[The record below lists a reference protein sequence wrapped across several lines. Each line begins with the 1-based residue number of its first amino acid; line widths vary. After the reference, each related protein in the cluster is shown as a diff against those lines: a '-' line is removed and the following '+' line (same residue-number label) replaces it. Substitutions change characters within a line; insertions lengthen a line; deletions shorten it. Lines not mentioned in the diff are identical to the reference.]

1 MKRPRITLQDW
12 LQFLEYKASI
22 RFTHVLAV
30 FTAALSLLVFIVAVL
45 SLTKDVILWFGIT
58 FDNLVLV
65 VYSLFIT
72 VFVSWMWFYSESA
85 RIRKLADEI
94 LNDILVTKRY
104 KNIEEIEEAWK
115 QGINIIK
122 NLNGDD

>member
-1 MKRPRITLQDW
+1 
-12 LQFLEYKASI
+12 
-22 RFTHVLAV
+22 
-30 FTAALSLLVFIVAVL
+30 
-45 SLTKDVILWFGIT
+45 
-58 FDNLVLV
+58 
-65 VYSLFIT
+65 
-72 VFVSWMWFYSESA
+72 MWFYSESA